1 MREEGILPIVD
12 TLHHL
17 LKIIIGNQNDA
28 RIKLYSFTEYCVGR
42 LQNTTLRIFSV
53 KGVPLPHP
61 LPQYPLNGKFCC
73 QKKISGIGG
82 YPPPPLTENCP
93 KKWSKKGRNYSL
105 GTKNTYVHVF
115 LRFFS
120 LRNWWVPPR
129 KKSDK

>member
-53 KGVPLPHP
+53 KGVPNPT
-61 LPQYPLNGKFCC
+61 
-73 QKKISGIGG
+73 
-82 YPPPPLTENCP
+82 PPPPLNGESFCQKTL
-93 KKWSKKGRNYSL
+93 SGKG
-105 GTKNTYVHVF
+105 GA
-115 LRFFS
+115 
-120 LRNWWVPPR
+120 PPPA
-129 KKSDK
+129 

>member
-61 LPQYPLNGKFCC
+61 LPQYPLNGKFCY

-82 YPPPPLTENCP
+82 YPPPPFCLKHIITVARKCLVSRDDTRQFWSRPDQKHDSSGRDANCI
-93 KKWSKKGRNYSL
+93 SRC
-105 GTKNTYVHVF
+105 
-115 LRFFS
+115 
-120 LRNWWVPPR
+120 
-129 KKSDK
+129 

>member
-53 KGVPLPHP
+53 TGVPPHIPSPNTP
-61 LPQYPLNGKFCC
+61 LEENFVA
-73 QKKISGIGG
+73 KK
-82 YPPPPLTENCP
+82 
-93 KKWSKKGRNYSL
+93 
-105 GTKNTYVHVF
+105 
-115 LRFFS
+115 
-120 LRNWWVPPR
+120 
-129 KKSDK
+129 D